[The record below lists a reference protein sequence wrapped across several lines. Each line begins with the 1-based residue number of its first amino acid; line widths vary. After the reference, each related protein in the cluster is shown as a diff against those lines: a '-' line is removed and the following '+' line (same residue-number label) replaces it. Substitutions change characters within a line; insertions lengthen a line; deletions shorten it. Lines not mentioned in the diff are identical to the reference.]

1 MNTKKCEHC
10 GEEIHIKTKK
20 CPFCGEIV
28 EIPEIIEEIVE
39 DTEQK
44 QEEISKE
51 VSKGIF
57 IDNKVGE
64 DKIKEEMLN
73 RELKNF
79 IYTAELKHS
88 MERIKPLSNIIK
100 VFLTAF
106 CMLPFIGQVIGIFF
120 GIFFLTY
127 EDKDRKSYGKSLI
140 VLSIIMFCFYAYYA
154 FNIYTTL
161 NNPELMQQIM
171 EMYK

>member
-28 EIPEIIEEIVE
+28 EIPEIIEEVKPVE
-39 DTEQK
+39 ESVEK
-44 QEEISKE
+44 EEN
-51 VSKGIF
+51 KGIF

-64 DKIKEEMLN
+64 ELNQEEIMNKEI
-73 RELKNF
+73 RNF
-79 IYTAELKHS
+79 IYTTEMKHAI
-88 MERIKPLSNIIK
+88 ERIKPLSNVIK

-106 CMLPFIGQVIGIFF
+106 CMLPFVGQVIGIFF

-127 EDKDRKSYGKSLI
+127 DDKDRKSYGKSI
-140 VLSIIMFCFYAYYA
+140 IALSIIMFCFYMYYA
-154 FNIYTTL
+154 FSIYSIM

>member
-28 EIPEIIEEIVE
+28 EIPEIIEEV
-39 DTEQK
+39 
-44 QEEISKE
+44 EEIIQPEELKNE
-51 VSKGIF
+51 EKKGIF
-57 IDNKVGE
+57 IDNKIGE
-64 DKIKEEMLN
+64 NITQEEMMS
-73 RELKNF
+73 REIKNF
-79 IYTAELKHS
+79 IYTTEMKHAIEH
-88 MERIKPLSNIIK
+88 MKPLSNIIK

-106 CMLPFIGQVIGIFF
+106 CMLPFVGQVIGIFF

-127 EDKDRKSYGKSLI
+127 DDKDRKSYGKSI
-140 VLSIIMFCFYAYYA
+140 IALSIIMFCFYMYYA
-154 FNIYTTL
+154 FSIYSIM
-161 NNPELMQQIM
+161 NNPDLMKQIM

>member
-20 CPFCGEIV
+20 CPFCGQIV
-28 EIPEIIEEIVE
+28 EVPEIIEEVE
-39 DTEQK
+39 EVKNVEEQVTK
-44 QEEISKE
+44 EEN
-51 VSKGIF
+51 KGLF
-57 IDNKVGE
+57 IDNKVGDNLGQDE
-64 DKIKEEMLN
+64 IMN
-73 RELKNF
+73 REIKNF
-79 IYTAELKHS
+79 IYTTEIKHA
-88 MERIKPLSNIIK
+88 MEHMKPMSNIIK

-127 EDKDRKSYGKSLI
+127 DDRDRKSYGKSI
-140 VLSIIMFCFYAYYA
+140 IALSIIMFCFYMYYA
-154 FNIYTTL
+154 WNIYSIM
-161 NNPELMQQIM
+161 NNPELMNQIM

>member
-28 EIPEIIEEIVE
+28 EIPEIIEEIEEPKTVE
-39 DTEQK
+39 ANNTN
-44 QEEISKE
+44 EEN
-51 VSKGIF
+51 KGVF
-57 IDNKVGE
+57 IDNRVGE
-64 DKIKEEMLN
+64 SINQDEMLN
-73 RELKNF
+73 REIKNF
-79 IYTAELKHS
+79 IYTTELKHAV
-88 MERIKPLSNIIK
+88 ERVKPLSNVIK

-106 CMLPFIGQVIGIFF
+106 CMLPFIGQVIGVFF

-127 EDKDRKSYGKSLI
+127 EDKDRKSYGKSI
-140 VLSIIMFCFYAYYA
+140 IALSIIMFCFYMYYA
-154 FNIYTTL
+154 FSIYSIM
-161 NNPELMQQIM
+161 NNPELMKQIM

>member
-1 MNTKKCEHC
+1 MNTKNCEHC

-28 EIPEIIEEIVE
+28 EIPEIIEEV
-39 DTEQK
+39 
-44 QEEISKE
+44 EEIKPVDEKNTSNE
-51 VSKGIF
+51 ENKGIF

-64 DKIKEEMLN
+64 DNSRDELMN
-73 RELKNF
+73 RELRSF
-79 IYTAELKHS
+79 IYTTEMKHAVEH
-88 MERIKPLSNIIK
+88 MKPLSNIIK

-106 CMLPFIGQVIGIFF
+106 CMMPFIGQVIGIFF

-127 EDKDRKSYGKSLI
+127 DDKDRKSYGKSI
-140 VLSIIMFCFYAYYA
+140 IALSIIMFCFYMYYA
-154 FNIYTTL
+154 FNLYTIM